1 MARAGHK
8 LYFIFVAK
16 NKILHI
22 LLYFQHAVGSV
33 WWLGQRLLGQPIGH
47 LAKHLS
53 ATDNGAC
60 ILFTFAKKKKKR
72 EKKKLILLA
81 SLLGRMINGPLDT
94 VRESGEA
101 TDPSYGLKT
110 IIVFNK
116 KCMLIITVPGGIK
129 GRDWR
134 VIKIDMRKS

>member
-1 MARAGHK
+1 MQLAVCGGWGNGFWASPLAIWPNICLPLTTGRA
-8 LYFIFVAK
+8 FC
-16 NKILHI
+16 LH
-22 LLYFQHAVGSV
+22 L
-33 WWLGQRLLGQPIGH
+33 P
-47 LAKHLS
+47 
-53 ATDNGAC
+53 
-60 ILFTFAKKKKKR
+60 KKKKKR

-116 KCMLIITVPGGIK
+116 KCMLIIAVPGGIK